1 VSDDVGSS
9 VPAAG
14 GSPSSR
20 AGCSPPVLLQ
30 AEGLSGGYAGSQV
43 LFGVDVAVPPVGTVA
58 IVGRNGAGKTT
69 LLRTLMGYN
78 RPTSGRVMLDG
89 ADVTGHA
96 PASLV
101 RRGVGYVPQEQ
112 GVFASLTVRENL
124 LLGLHA
130 GPKRSLAKIDE
141 AFELFPKL
149 AIRVNQQAG
158 TMSGGERKMLAIA
171 RALFARPRLLIMDEP
186 TEGVW
191 QGVVDEIR
199 VALSRYAQGAAL
211 LLVEQH
217 LQFAL
222 DLADGVVVLDRGRVV
237 LSGPR
242 GAIARDELAHRLA
255 L

>member
-1 VSDDVGSS
+1 
-9 VPAAG
+9 
-14 GSPSSR
+14 
-20 AGCSPPVLLQ
+20 
-30 AEGLSGGYAGSQV
+30 
-43 LFGVDVAVPPVGTVA
+43 VGTVA

-78 RPTSGRVMLDG
+78 RPTAGRVILDG
-89 ADVTGHA
+89 TDVTGQA

-124 LLGLHA
+124 LLGLRA
-130 GPKRSLAKIDE
+130 GPKGSLAKIEE

-149 AIRVNQQAG
+149 AIRVDQQAG

-191 QGVVDEIR
+191 QGVVDEIQ
-199 VALSRYAQGAAL
+199 VALSRFALGAAV

-222 DLADGVVVLDRGRVV
+222 DLADCVVVLDRGQVV

-242 GAIARDELAHRLA
+242 GAIERDELAHRLA